1 MYKKILLALLL
12 LIVASPLF
20 ANTQNTGMPWETT
33 LETIQRSITGPV
45 ARVIALI
52 LIVGGGV
59 GLAVSGGQGMGK
71 MIWIAVGLGIALGA
85 ANLLTT
91 LFGASGALI

>member
-1 MYKKILLALLL
+1 
-12 LIVASPLF
+12 
-20 ANTQNTGMPWETT
+20 
-33 LETIQRSITGPV
+33 V

-71 MIWIAVGLGIALGA
+71 IIWIAVGLGIALGA
-85 ANLLTT
+85 VNLVST
-91 LFGASGALI
+91 LVGVSGALI